1 MSSEIPLLSIV
12 IPAYNASATLSRALG
27 SVEPLDSVEVVVVDD
42 GSTDA
47 TASIAASFA
56 DRLALRII
64 SLERNGGASAAWN
77 EGIKASRG
85 TFVTRLDADDILG
98 PVSPAIPLLTDSTD
112 ILWGRVESLKN
123 GKRRL
128 LKRPESADLNDQ
140 PICVDSFSLWGKA
153 IRRSLLS
160 EPDMECFPGIDCWDD
175 LGVVARLLARRPRV
189 EFTDS
194 LTYTYILQP
203 HGQSL
208 STSSRQRLLNDH
220 LATARLLE
228 QRFIADGI
236 ADRYAEFLNHLK
248 FAAKVKLLRHRDRDV
263 AAWKSTFPEVNCLIM
278 GLRHVALRHRLMFA
292 AVASLPTKPVQLIA
306 NLFDS
311 QESLT

>member
-1 MSSEIPLLSIV
+1 MSSKIPLLSIV
-12 IPAYNASATLSRALG
+12 IPAYNASATLSRAL
-27 SVEPLDSVEVVVVDD
+27 SSIEPLDSVEVVVIDD

-47 TASIAASFA
+47 TASIAASFT
-56 DRLALRII
+56 DRLTLRII
-64 SLERNGGASAAWN
+64 SLERNSGASAAWN
-77 EGIKASRG
+77 EGIRASRG

-98 PVSPAIPLLTDSTD
+98 PISPVIPLLTDSAD
-112 ILWGRVESLKN
+112 ILWGRVESLKS
-123 GKRRL
+123 GKR
-128 LKRPESADLNDQ
+128 KRPESADLNDQ

-160 EPDMECFPGIDCWDD
+160 KPDMECFPGIDCWDD
-175 LGVVARLLARRPRV
+175 LGVVARLLARHPRV

-220 LATARLLE
+220 IATARLLE

-263 AAWKSTFPEVNCLIM
+263 AAWKSTFPEVNRRIM

-311 QESLT
+311 PESLT